1 MILFPEGEV
10 EMKRKNTLKMLLGT
24 MLALSLVLALSVSSI
39 AATKYTKVTKS
50 YQTYKYTR
58 DADPTKGIG
67 TMSISKAK
75 IVDNSKTKA
84 IYFVALHGVETED
97 QVDNWDSCLKA
108 AGGESS
114 AYLKQAKKTIRA
126 NVPKNANIVLA
137 GHSLGGMV
145 AQQLRADKTMKKEY
159 NILYTVTFGSPLIN
173 VSGKPEGKLNRL
185 AAKGDPVPLLSD
197 YTLND
202 IETQFKDLQVEDHI
216 IPVIGVPILAHI
228 TGYYDE
234 KAWAD
239 YDAVGQKGGNVVLKV
254 DDSTTTYFYLP
265 A

>member
-1 MILFPEGEV
+1 MNH
-10 EMKRKNTLKMLLGT
+10 KNTLKIILGT
-24 MLALSLVLALSVSSI
+24 MLSLSLVLALSVSSF
-39 AATKYTKVTKS
+39 AATKYTKVTRS

-75 IVDNSKTKA
+75 LIENGKTKNVW
-84 IYFVALHGVETED
+84 FVALHGVEGED

-108 AGGESS
+108 AGGKNNP
-114 AYLKQAKKTIRA
+114 YLKQVKKTMKNNI
-126 NVPKNANIVLA
+126 PKNANVVLA

-145 AQQLRADKTMKKEY
+145 AQQLRADTTVKKNY
-159 NILYTVTFGSPLIN
+159 NVLYTVTFGSPLIN

-216 IPVIGVPILAHI
+216 IPVVGVPVLAHI

-234 KAWAD
+234 TAWAN
-239 YDAVGQKGGNVVLKV
+239 YDAVGQKGGNVSMKV
-254 DDSTTTYFYLP
+254 DESTTTYFYLP